1 MLNCPPMV
9 AEIKGVIREIEVG
22 PMSEVEWYV
31 VPIQP
36 GKNLE
41 MVCTI
46 AGHKEAGMH
55 GLMTI
60 E

>member
-1 MLNCPPMV
+1 MV
-9 AEIKGVIREIEVG
+9 AEIKGAIREIEVG

-36 GKNLE
+36 GKTLE
-41 MVCTI
+41 MVYTL